1 MKGRGAGS
9 QFMEDNAHPEQ
20 VKADD
25 DMLNNMDPSKMDKVE
40 GPETRDKVVL
50 ELRARISKFHR
61 DSPTYMG
68 HEDQDLSD

>member
-25 DMLNNMDPSKMDKVE
+25 DMLNNMTHQKWIRWKDLKQ
-40 GPETRDKVVL
+40 ETK
-50 ELRARISKFHR
+50 
-61 DSPTYMG
+61 
-68 HEDQDLSD
+68 